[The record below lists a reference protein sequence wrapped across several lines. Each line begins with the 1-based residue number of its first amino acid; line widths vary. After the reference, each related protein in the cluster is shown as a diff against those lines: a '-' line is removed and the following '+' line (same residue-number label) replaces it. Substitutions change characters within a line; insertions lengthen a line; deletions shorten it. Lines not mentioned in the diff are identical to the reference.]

1 MDLGAGRRSAQ
12 RTDPPIPKEVA
23 NMADKVKDPVCGME
37 IRPED
42 AAATEEHEGR
52 TFYFCSKGCHDIFV
66 NDPHRY
72 GHPHDEHA
80 GGHGGH
86 AGH

>member
-1 MDLGAGRRSAQ
+1 MS
-12 RTDPPIPKEVA
+12 T
-23 NMADKVKDPVCGME
+23 MVKDPVCGMM

-52 TFYFCSKGCHDIFV
+52 TFYFCSHGCQQTFV

-72 GHPHDEHA
+72 GHPKDEPA
-80 GGHGGH
+80 AGHGGH

>member
-1 MDLGAGRRSAQ
+1 
-12 RTDPPIPKEVA
+12 
-23 NMADKVKDPVCGME
+23 MADTVKDPVCGML

-52 TFYFCSKGCHDIFV
+52 TFYFCSLGCHRTFV

-72 GHPHDEHA
+72 GHPKDEPA
-80 GGHGGH
+80 ADPGGH

>member
-1 MDLGAGRRSAQ
+1 
-12 RTDPPIPKEVA
+12 
-23 NMADKVKDPVCGME
+23 MADTVKDPVCGME

-52 TFYFCSKGCHDIFV
+52 TFYFCSQACHETFV

-72 GHPHDEHA
+72 GHPMDEPRGGHGEHA
-80 GGHGGH
+80 GH
-86 AGH
+86 